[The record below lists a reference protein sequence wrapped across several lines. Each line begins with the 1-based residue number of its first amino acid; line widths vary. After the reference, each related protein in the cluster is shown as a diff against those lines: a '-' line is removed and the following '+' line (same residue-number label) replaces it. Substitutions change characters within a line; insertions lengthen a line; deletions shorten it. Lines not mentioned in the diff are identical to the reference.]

1 MERWCSDCGVLFV
14 RSLGSSTSSSPPIKF
29 TVPLGRSGFNL
40 LSSGISYQ
48 VAHEEYS
55 CAFRFVLFS
64 SYSPQK
70 AKKIV
75 TRSDLQSLLS
85 LLHNLVSESVV
96 LSSCPRLS
104 LVADLDFFSSA
115 LFIPSAAIHKKNQST
130 KTFPSTTDP
139 PTRIRISFHHHKP

>member
-1 MERWCSDCGVLFV
+1 VTRVITNGAVVSDCGVLFIQ
-14 RSLGSSTSSSPPIKF
+14 SLGSSTSSSPPIKF
-29 TVPLGRSGFNL
+29 IVSLGRSGLNL

-48 VAHEEYS
+48 VAREVYS

-70 AKKIV
+70 AKKLLLV
-75 TRSDLQSLLS
+75 PTYNPRSR

-104 LVADLDFFSSA
+104 LVAGLDLF
-115 LFIPSAAIHKKNQST
+115 
-130 KTFPSTTDP
+130 
-139 PTRIRISFHHHKP
+139 

>member
-1 MERWCSDCGVLFV
+1 MEQWCSDCGVLFV

-48 VAHEEYS
+48 VAREVYS

-70 AKKIV
+70 SQKKIV
-75 TRSDLQSLLS
+75 TRSDLQPSPG

-104 LVADLDFFSSA
+104 LVPSLDLF
-115 LFIPSAAIHKKNQST
+115 
-130 KTFPSTTDP
+130 
-139 PTRIRISFHHHKP
+139 

>member
-1 MERWCSDCGVLFV
+1 MEQWRSDCGILFV

-29 TVPLGRSGFNL
+29 AVPLGRSGFNL

-48 VAHEEYS
+48 VAHEVYS
-55 CAFRFVLFS
+55 CAFRFVLFL
-64 SYSPQK
+64 SYSPQN

-75 TRSDLQSLLS
+75 TRSDLQPSLG

-104 LVADLDFFSSA
+104 LVAGLDFF
-115 LFIPSAAIHKKNQST
+115 
-130 KTFPSTTDP
+130 
-139 PTRIRISFHHHKP
+139 